1 MLVVPRHIWGTTSNK
16 PHISCRFCQLRAP
29 TGPNA
34 NLCNSCQCL
43 EIPTCYKHPLGEARG
58 SLILPSFLTAS
69 LGCLFLHAPCRARF
83 SCQQSLG
90 NSAQVPDFLKKAS
103 PSVPWTLSTNSVSTS
118 GHLALSYSTW
128 KKAVAMHMFSH
139 QENTGLLQMSS
150 EHEFSLQVMPIPGA
164 CPNTLK
170 INLSQECWRGHL

>member
-1 MLVVPRHIWGTTSNK
+1 MRTPKHPHTSSCILLDHQALVQILHLPKWARSSDKQMLVVPRHIWGTTSNK

-58 SLILPSFLTAS
+58 SLILPSFLTAT

-83 SCQQSLG
+83 SCRQSLG

-128 KKAVAMHMFSH
+128 KKAVDMHMFS
-139 QENTGLLQMSS
+139 
-150 EHEFSLQVMPIPGA
+150 
-164 CPNTLK
+164 
-170 INLSQECWRGHL
+170 